1 MTFRAICLL
10 LIAFACPAAAAPGV
24 VVDIAPTH
32 ALVARVM
39 QGVGAPDLL
48 LPPDASPHGYQMRPS
63 DARKLA
69 GADLVV
75 WVGHGLTPWLE
86 KPIIA
91 LAGDARALELLE
103 VKAARR
109 LPIRE
114 DASAQDHEQGHGHNR
129 GHGHGHGHD
138 EAVDPH
144 AWLDPE
150 NAGHWLGAIADAL
163 AGLDPG
169 NAAAYRAN
177 AAAGAAEL
185 KALDREID
193 AMLAPHRARHFM
205 VMHDGYQY
213 FEQRYRLRSAGSL
226 FASDGAAA
234 GASRLS
240 SLRRR
245 LEARNIA
252 CVFAE
257 PQMPERMLDALIGDS
272 GVRRGVLDPL
282 GRDLEPGPSLY
293 PGLLKQMARA
303 IADCLR

>member
-1 MTFRAICLL
+1 MTFRAFCLL

-24 VVDIAPTH
+24 VVDIAPAH

-48 LPPDASPHGYQMRPS
+48 LPPGASPHGYQMRPS

-86 KPIIA
+86 KPIDA

-103 VKAARR
+103 VEAARR

-114 DASAQDHEQGHGHNR
+114 DAGAQDHGHS
-129 GHGHGHGHD
+129 HGHGHGHH
-138 EAVDPH
+138 ETVDPH

-150 NAGHWLGAIADAL
+150 NASHWLGAIAEAL

-193 AMLAPHRARHFM
+193 AMLAPHRARPFM

-213 FEQRYRLRSAGSL
+213 FERRYRLRSAGSL
-226 FASDGAAA
+226 LASDAAAA

-282 GRDLEPGPSLY
+282 GRDLAPGPNLY
-293 PGLLKQMARA
+293 PGLLTQMARA